1 VKNNKQET
9 KPTAAYN
16 GTCVDEC
23 PLNYTM
29 DMENRTCIPC
39 HETCEKRCKGGVVHS
54 LKDAEKFK
62 GCRYVEGSLIVN
74 VLIGDGKEYEN
85 LTEYLGDIEHVRDY
99 VMVKECPNIRS
110 LSFLQNLKEIRGIN
124 PLKTLNN
131 VFGLVV
137 ISNQNLRTLAWD
149 KRKDLSLG
157 SNTDLKILVL
167 QNPWLCMEDLK
178 QLENTF
184 RWTVV
189 QWSNGYRG
197 MCKLVEAM

>member
-1 VKNNKQET
+1 
-9 KPTAAYN
+9 
-16 GTCVDEC
+16 
-23 PLNYTM
+23 M
-29 DMENRTCIPC
+29 DRRDNFN
-39 HETCEKRCKGGVVHS
+39 VVS
-54 LKDAEKFK
+54 KYEICNL
-62 GCRYVEGSLIVN
+62 CR
-74 VLIGDGKEYEN
+74 
-85 LTEYLGDIEHVRDY
+85 
-99 VMVKECPNIRS
+99 
-110 LSFLQNLKEIRGIN
+110 
-124 PLKTLNN
+124 NN

>member
-124 PLKTLNN
+124 PLKTL
-131 VFGLVV
+131 
-137 ISNQNLRTLAWD
+137 
-149 KRKDLSLG
+149 
-157 SNTDLKILVL
+157 
-167 QNPWLCMEDLK
+167 
-178 QLENTF
+178 
-184 RWTVV
+184 
-189 QWSNGYRG
+189 
-197 MCKLVEAM
+197 